1 MDVIDGSVDVFS
13 FPMNG
18 TAIGY
23 QRCVIIIEFL
33 FFLGGGGN
41 QASMIWAV
49 AMATPIPF
57 HRVRFHRVD
66 CFFLVVDFHRLA
78 ICTVRVFYLIL
89 VGFY

>member
-33 FFLGGGGN
+33 FFLGGGE
-41 QASMIWAV
+41 S
-49 AMATPIPF
+49 
-57 HRVRFHRVD
+57 
-66 CFFLVVDFHRLA
+66 
-78 ICTVRVFYLIL
+78 
-89 VGFY
+89 GFDDLGRRHGDADSVSSSSFSSS